1 MPTSGYYIKN
11 DPIFEPSE
19 KAKGRRN
26 PERSNGRKSAC
37 SRTGSRSSKQS
48 YHAYTSPEPVTV
60 PPEPCLEP
68 RPAVV
73 GAFDSDT
80 PKQQVPTAQSIPPH
94 SSAVPPSLIAQQKS
108 HPRPAVPSHIHGGL
122 GAQKPFSQQT
132 QFGRPAPRPR
142 PGIQGIQKDG
152 KKVTP
157 EQAEEAK
164 LRSKYGKL
172 NKPGGSDF
180 LRMRLNK
187 GGQKYF
193 DSGDYNVAMSKGKKL
208 GLRQTPVATTKPGL
222 PTPVEVT
229 TGETI
234 PTPAS
239 IHHRKQSTEIS
250 KLAV

>member
-1 MPTSGYYIKN
+1 MSEGGET
-11 DPIFEPSE
+11 PSAPMGE
-19 KAKGRRN
+19 RETAEGQEAEVPSKATMHT
-26 PERSNGRKSAC
+26 PV
-37 SRTGSRSSKQS
+37 
-48 YHAYTSPEPVTV
+48 PEPVTV